1 MADLPPQSHPAAPES
16 DDVGTAPDAEP
27 TTTGAPRWVKAF
39 GMIAL
44 VVVVLVVVLLL
55 VGGGNHGPGRHSGTT
70 EKPAPTGSVVESP
83 GVGGHAARA
92 AGHAP

>member
-1 MADLPPQSHPAAPES
+1 MADLPPRSDPAPAGSDDIGAAPR
-16 DDVGTAPDAEP
+16 AEP
-27 TTTGAPRWVKAF
+27 TTGAPRWVKAF
-39 GMIAL
+39 GVIAL

-55 VGGGNHGPGRHSGTT
+55 VGGGNHGPGRHSQTT
-70 EKPAPTGSVVESP
+70 EKPAPAGSAESP